1 MIKKI
6 WDLIKNNPIISI
18 IVIGTVSY
26 ILYRIISGW
35 IKKANAR
42 SNYKAAVDQSQKALK
57 DLADQGV
64 KPSYAQAQYSTW
76 ANAIEQGFSGCGTG
90 WSTVLKPT
98 LDKMQN
104 DADVFALIQN
114 YGVRSIDEC
123 GWGTFEG
130 DLGATIGYK
139 FSGYR
144 FCDCIPLWSCNCD
157 TCGCVDSINKILKSK
172 KIVFQF

>member
-6 WDLIKNNPIISI
+6 WDLIKSNPIISI
-18 IVIGTVSY
+18 ILIGIIVY

-35 IKKANAR
+35 IKKARAK
-42 SNYKAAVDQSQKALK
+42 SNYTAAVDQSQKALT
-57 DLADQGV
+57 DLAAQGI
-64 KPSYAQAQYSTW
+64 KPSYSQAEYSTW

-98 LDKMQN
+98 LDKLKN
-104 DADVFALIQN
+104 EADLFALIQN

-144 FCDCIPLWSCNCD
+144 FCDCIPLISCNCD
-157 TCGCVDSINKILKSK
+157 ACGCLDSINKILSSK